1 MDCEGKDDS
10 DEDADDDKP
19 TKATTSRTTSA
30 SSNNEGET
38 LEDVLAQIKDA
49 GKLLEILSAVV
60 RIYFPKVMMKNDSTK
75 CPFKMSDSSRLLEKY
90 FVHEFSRI
98 LHPKLEKYF

>member
-10 DEDADDDKP
+10 EEDADDDKP

-30 SSNNEGET
+30 SNGEGET

-49 GKLLEILSAVV
+49 GKISEILCC
-60 RIYFPKVMMKNDSTK
+60 T
-75 CPFKMSDSSRLLEKY
+75 
-90 FVHEFSRI
+90 
-98 LHPKLEKYF
+98 

>member
-49 GKLLEILSAVV
+49 GKLLEILSGPN
-60 RIYFPKVMMKNDSTK
+60 IFSKSND
-75 CPFKMSDSSRLLEKY
+75 EKR
-90 FVHEFSRI
+90 FHKISF
-98 LHPKLEKYF
+98 